1 MRWRFMT
8 RSRTASRRTGA
19 WPVRGTD
26 GSSSRHDLSDFNKFA
41 TNSPALSGRDDG
53 GVRAMSPTSYAH
65 QLKAAER
72 RLKLALE
79 ARDMDEIQAAL
90 RDLTRLQ
97 YQRVA

>member
-1 MRWRFMT
+1 
-8 RSRTASRRTGA
+8 
-19 WPVRGTD
+19 
-26 GSSSRHDLSDFNKFA
+26 
-41 TNSPALSGRDDG
+41 
-53 GVRAMSPTSYAH
+53 MSPTSYAH

-90 RDLTRLQ
+90 RDLTQLQ